1 MQESGKNMQIITR
14 EVESAVILDI
24 TGEIHRSSI
33 METTLHQVVKTQLER
48 GRRNILL
55 NLEKVEFI
63 DSFGVGEILASYI
76 SIQNLGGKI
85 KLIRISR
92 KLGIVF
98 KVVGLDR
105 VFEVFDDEVAA
116 LQSFATH

>member
-1 MQESGKNMQIITR
+1 MHIATRDAGSAIIF
-14 EVESAVILDI
+14 DI
-24 TGEIHRSSI
+24 TGEICRSPATD
-33 METTLHQVVKTQLER
+33 TTLHEIVKSQLER

-55 NLEKVEFI
+55 NLENVEFI

-92 KLGIVF
+92 RLGIVF

-105 VFEVFDDEVAA
+105 VFEVFDNESAA
-116 LQSFATH
+116 LQSFAKS